1 MESLYRDDHYSK
13 LKHLQD
19 QIHRLARHVVQ
30 HGAYRL
36 AKQPAPAPPETI
48 NKSIVNLAHYLA
60 LREIDL
66 RPLQEELAEAG
77 LSSLGRAEA
86 HVFANLSNIINIL
99 GEILG
104 DPLQLDPGL
113 PWPGFREGFEILD
126 QNSDQ
131 ALGASPA
138 NRMTRIMVTL
148 SSDTAHDYRAVYDLI
163 REGMNIARINCAH
176 DNPFTWRLMIK
187 HVRQA
192 NRELHSSCRVLMDLA
207 GHKIRTGQIRP
218 AADSTVFRYNRKSS
232 ASGRAEFAI
241 VPVRLANEPTT
252 REPDIHNTFIVPDAI
267 FSQLAEDDRLCFV
280 DAKGKRRHVT
290 IATITQPDFI
300 SGFAHKN
307 IRLLANTVIEWQRLS
322 GDAYKT
328 LQSFHYPEVNN
339 LSGNI
344 RLHAGDVLQLHK
356 QSDHGHPTEY
366 GENGELLAPA
376 SIGCTAPEV
385 IDILE
390 PGAPVWFDDGKI
402 GARVIQKFDDYLILR
417 ITRAGPAGAKLKPDK
432 GLNFPGTK
440 LNLPSLTA
448 KDRMDLD
455 FICLHSDMV
464 GFSFIET
471 ADDMHELIAELA
483 SRNSS
488 DIPVVAKIETTDAV
502 KNLPDIL
509 FASMLSTHPFAVMIA
524 RGDLAVELGS
534 VRMAEIQEE
543 ILWLCE
549 AAHVPVIWAT
559 QVMESIA
566 KTGVRSRPEFTD
578 AAMSV
583 RAECV
588 MLNKGS
594 YILDALRSLS
604 AVLKIMQNHQRK
616 KISRLRALHW

>member
-1 MESLYRDDHYSK
+1 
-13 LKHLQD
+13 
-19 QIHRLARHVVQ
+19 
-30 HGAYRL
+30 
-36 AKQPAPAPPETI
+36 
-48 NKSIVNLAHYLA
+48 
-60 LREIDL
+60 
-66 RPLQEELAEAG
+66 
-77 LSSLGRAEA
+77 
-86 HVFANLSNIINIL
+86 
-99 GEILG
+99 
-104 DPLQLDPGL
+104 
-113 PWPGFREGFEILD
+113 
-126 QNSDQ
+126 
-131 ALGASPA
+131 
-138 NRMTRIMVTL
+138 MTRIMVTL

-483 SRNSS
+483 
-488 DIPVVAKIETTDAV
+488 
-502 KNLPDIL
+502 
-509 FASMLSTHPFAVMIA
+509 
-524 RGDLAVELGS
+524 
-534 VRMAEIQEE
+534 
-543 ILWLCE
+543 
-549 AAHVPVIWAT
+549 
-559 QVMESIA
+559 
-566 KTGVRSRPEFTD
+566 
-578 AAMSV
+578 
-583 RAECV
+583 
-588 MLNKGS
+588 
-594 YILDALRSLS
+594 
-604 AVLKIMQNHQRK
+604 
-616 KISRLRALHW
+616 